1 MSRRMRDLLAKRAT
15 ENFIGRREEMAILLK
30 CLEGDSPLVV
40 HIHGIGGV
48 GKSALLEAFSA
59 QARGRGAKVVIL
71 DCRLIEPTE
80 RGFLRE
86 LGDTIGGD
94 TPTVEEAVSRL
105 ERLGDRVLL
114 ALETYEVFRLMDTW
128 LRQVFV
134 PSLAENVRVV
144 LVGRELPTP
153 AWLTAHEWQ
162 GLFSSIALA
171 PLSDKEAQELLSRA
185 GVGVEDAQRIN
196 QFAHGHPLTLKLA
209 ASAALER
216 PGLDLQEVAEHKVI
230 RELTRLF
237 LIDVGDS
244 ATREALEAASVAR
257 RITQSLLG
265 AMLPDRPAE
274 ETYEKL
280 NALTFVESTRDGLRV
295 HDVVHDAIAAALR
308 AADPS
313 RYLEYRR
320 AAWRQLCN
328 EVRKAGTAELWRYTA
343 DMLYL
348 IENPVVR
355 EAFFPS
361 GSQQLVVEP
370 ARNED
375 SAAIHEIAEK
385 HESSDAARLL
395 RLWWDR
401 LPQSFHVVRGEDG
414 SVVGFYCCFDP
425 DTVDP
430 AYLEEDPLVR
440 LWWRHLSKNRVPENQ
455 TVLFLRRWLSREHGE
470 APSPVQAACWLDI
483 KRTYM
488 ELRPKLRR
496 VYLTVVDLPTYA
508 PVAVKLGFQ
517 PLSEAVKDSDGITYQ
532 TAMLDFGPSSVDGW
546 LSGLAADE
554 LGIEGRAP
562 ETELHYKIL
571 ERIGAGGMGVVYRAE
586 DMILGRQVALKFLPK
601 EFLDNEERRAR
612 FLREARTAAAL
623 NHSNIC
629 TIYEVDQVEAES
641 VLIPD
646 EEKQMISEGSPFI
659 SMELVEG
666 NSLRYILDRPP
677 QLSLEQL
684 LDMAVQIAEG
694 LAEAHSHG
702 FVHRDMKPQN
712 VMVTAQARLKILDF
726 GVAKAVQAAHMGE
739 EVASVS
745 ETLPLE
751 LTRQGMIIGT
761 LAYMS
766 PEQVEGQEV
775 DSRSDIF
782 SFGTIIYE
790 MATGKNPFQG
800 ESTASTMSNV
810 LEMTPKPLSQIRSEL
825 PEHLV
830 EITLRCLAKKPEDR
844 YKDTRDLLADL
855 KRLQKSISSEAS
867 RKDKS
872 GKAKSE

>member
-1 MSRRMRDLLAKRAT
+1 
-15 ENFIGRREEMAILLK
+15 
-30 CLEGDSPLVV
+30 
-40 HIHGIGGV
+40 
-48 GKSALLEAFSA
+48 
-59 QARGRGAKVVIL
+59 
-71 DCRLIEPTE
+71 
-80 RGFLRE
+80 
-86 LGDTIGGD
+86 
-94 TPTVEEAVSRL
+94 
-105 ERLGDRVLL
+105 LL

-517 PLSEAVKDSDGITYQ
+517 PLSEAVKDSD
-532 TAMLDFGPSSVDGW
+532 
-546 LSGLAADE
+546 
-554 LGIEGRAP
+554 
-562 ETELHYKIL
+562 
-571 ERIGAGGMGVVYRAE
+571 
-586 DMILGRQVALKFLPK
+586 
-601 EFLDNEERRAR
+601 
-612 FLREARTAAAL
+612 
-623 NHSNIC
+623 
-629 TIYEVDQVEAES
+629 
-641 VLIPD
+641 
-646 EEKQMISEGSPFI
+646 
-659 SMELVEG
+659 
-666 NSLRYILDRPP
+666 
-677 QLSLEQL
+677 
-684 LDMAVQIAEG
+684 
-694 LAEAHSHG
+694 
-702 FVHRDMKPQN
+702 
-712 VMVTAQARLKILDF
+712 
-726 GVAKAVQAAHMGE
+726 
-739 EVASVS
+739 
-745 ETLPLE
+745 
-751 LTRQGMIIGT
+751 
-761 LAYMS
+761 
-766 PEQVEGQEV
+766 
-775 DSRSDIF
+775 
-782 SFGTIIYE
+782 
-790 MATGKNPFQG
+790 
-800 ESTASTMSNV
+800 
-810 LEMTPKPLSQIRSEL
+810 
-825 PEHLV
+825 
-830 EITLRCLAKKPEDR
+830 
-844 YKDTRDLLADL
+844 
-855 KRLQKSISSEAS
+855 
-867 RKDKS
+867 
-872 GKAKSE
+872 